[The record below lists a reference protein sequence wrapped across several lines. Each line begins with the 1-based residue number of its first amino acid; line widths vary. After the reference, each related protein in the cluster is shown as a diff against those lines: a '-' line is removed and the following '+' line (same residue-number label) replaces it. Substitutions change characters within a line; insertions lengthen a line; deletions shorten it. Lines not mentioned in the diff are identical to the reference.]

1 MYIVY
6 LRAKIIE
13 NDLAKH
19 ILRNK
24 QAHEACRV
32 SGACLAWRRGFVTND
47 LIITVQC
54 NKINYPVSAIRK
66 PDLTFTWV
74 LLPLT
79 HSPSIYR
86 DSHADSLKSN
96 AQSTLTCLT
105 KPLYKVIAL
114 LVFDLALLPWF
125 YILDIARGRLFAD
138 RLTSCLLLL
147 MSLLHVLDL
156 FASVNKILNCNCIR
170 LRLHCMAN
178 KNQIISFLSKLHC
191 AS

>member
-105 KPLYKVIAL
+105 KPLFKWL
-114 LVFDLALLPWF
+114 LFWFLILPCFLDFIFW
-125 YILDIARGRLFAD
+125 ILPVDG
-138 RLTSCLLLL
+138 CLLIVWHLACSCWWVCFMFWICL
-147 MSLLHVLDL
+147 PVLIK
-156 FASVNKILNCNCIR
+156 F
-170 LRLHCMAN
+170 
-178 KNQIISFLSKLHC
+178 
-191 AS
+191 